1 MLSLLVLLAPMG
13 AENCSLKR
21 NVSLLF
27 DSTLNVNPTVR
38 IVP

>member
-1 MLSLLVLLAPMG
+1 MG

-21 NVSLLF
+21 NDDATQYF
-27 DSTLNVNPTVR
+27 DLNVNPTVR